1 MYNYSNSNS
10 PQNIRKNRN
19 QNNNNGIN
27 LVSDGLQSPLLG
39 EYFVGENN
47 GNKKK
52 ILNDENENYGTD
64 QENFEKLFDSALKE
78 SARNVIINSIVFIL
92 IYFTFSLFL
101 HGKIFFLLFFFST
114 SFFLFIFTVVENS
127 I

>member
-10 PQNIRKNRN
+10 PQNNSKNGN
-19 QNNNNGIN
+19 QNNNNGNN
-27 LVSDGLQSPLLG
+27 LIPDGLQSPLLG

-52 ILNDENENYGTD
+52 IINDKNENYGSD

-78 SARNVIINSIVFIL
+78 SARNVIIDGIVF
-92 IYFTFSLFL
+92 F
-101 HGKIFFLLFFFST
+101 
-114 SFFLFIFTVVENS
+114 
-127 I
+127 